1 MVGAMMEASMSSF
14 EIGQEI
20 SILTLILNGL
30 FCMKCH
36 AFAGALK
43 CKIKH
48 INREGLNIRV
58 FISIHMVH
66 NMYYNT
72 YFAFHNNEHNLQLMA
87 HQPLP
92 CTDTIV

>member
-1 MVGAMMEASMSSF
+1 
-14 EIGQEI
+14 
-20 SILTLILNGL
+20 
-30 FCMKCH
+30 MKCH

-72 YFAFHNNEHNLQLMA
+72 YFAFHNNEHNLQLMV
-87 HQPLP
+87 H
-92 CTDTIV
+92 